1 MFRSITKIIASV
13 IAVVAISGCAVNQH
27 HQANNGVAQLGIVM
41 QANNVSVASKNQET
55 AFTAIGG
62 VLGTVLA
69 NTIGKDRSW
78 QSRVAITSVG
88 ATAGAAAANVAVKM
102 AGMTPGQELIV
113 LTQDRRTVSIIQPL
127 QEGEVLKYGDP
138 VYVIQQGYELRAR
151 KVAANDPIGQAFTT
165 GYSQGLA
172 NGTPATAAPNAGQK
186 QKQSKTKK

>member
-1 MFRSITKIIASV
+1 MFRFITKIIASV
-13 IAVVAISGCAVNQH
+13 VAVAAISGCAVNQH

-41 QANNVSVASKNQET
+41 QANNVSVASRNQET

-78 QSRVAITSVG
+78 QTRVAITSVG
-88 ATAGAAAANVAVKM
+88 ATAGAAAANAAVKM

-151 KVAANDPIGQAFTT
+151 KAANDPIAQAFKA
-165 GYSQGLA
+165 GYTHGMTQ
-172 NGTPATAAPNAGQK
+172 GTPASTTPSASNS